1 MNTNKAK
8 DLQRT
13 PIFQYT
19 DRDVVIPERDVIDP
33 VAEYNEG
40 ELDAMDWIESVG
52 FRMAGDMA
60 NSLLVYVYEYYPDYV
75 QGFFDAVETLAKREA

>member
-13 PIFQYT
+13 PIFQDT
-19 DRDVVIPERDVIDP
+19 PRDVPIPEADVIDP
-33 VAEYNEG
+33 VAEYNHG
-40 ELDAMDWIESVG
+40 ELDAMGWIEEVG

-60 NSLLVYVYEYYPDYV
+60 NSLLVYVYDVYPDYV